1 MHCPQCGQQFSGEVR
16 FCKSCGF
23 SLDSIRELLAP
34 TDISHTLEKETH
46 KKRLSRSRMGMYRGI
61 IILSMGIVLF
71 SFSDFKSKLFPL
83 ELVILI
89 CGLMRI
95 VYAMIVQEDRERKKK
110 QQEHSLPNIAPI
122 TTNQLGA
129 ATLNTALPI
138 LQTLPVSV
146 FRARRMDTAE
156 MVHSRSVTEHTTKLL
171 DESRE
176 PK

>member
-1 MHCPQCGQQFSGEVR
+1 MHCPQCGQQFSDEVR

-23 SLDSIRELLAP
+23 SLDCIRELLAP

-46 KKRLSRSRMGMYRGI
+46 KARRSRRRKGLYPAVI
-61 IILSMGIVLF
+61 VLSMGIVVL
-71 SFSDFKSKLFPL
+71 SFSGFKSKLFPL

-89 CGLMRI
+89 CGLMRL
-95 VYAMIVQEDRERKKK
+95 VYAMIVQEGTQKKKK
-110 QQEHSLPNIAPI
+110 QVHSPPYTAPI

-129 ATLNTALPI
+129 ATLNTSLPI
-138 LQTLPVSV
+138 SHTVPVSV

-156 MVHSRSVTEHTTKLL
+156 MVHSPSVTEHTTKLL

>member
-23 SLDSIRELLAP
+23 SLNSIRELLAP
-34 TDISHTLEKETH
+34 TDSSPKLEKETH
-46 KKRLSRSRMGMYRGI
+46 KKRLSRSRMGMYRGV
-61 IILSMGIVLF
+61 IILSMGIVLL
-71 SFSDFKSKLFPL
+71 SFSDFKNKLFPL

-95 VYAMIVQEDRERKKK
+95 VYAMIVQEDRQRKKK
-110 QQEHSLPNIAPI
+110 QVHLPPDIAPI
-122 TTNQLGA
+122 TTNHLGA

-138 LQTLPVSV
+138 PQTVPVSV

-156 MVHSRSVTEHTTKLL
+156 MVHSPSVTEHTTKLL